1 MLKVGLVEDIEEIRT
16 LQEKFLNAQPDIDV
30 VLSSGSMEDFIQKLD
45 NLPKQPAIIISD
57 IGLPG
62 MSGIEGVQL
71 IKRKYPEIEV
81 IIVSIY
87 TDTDNIYKA
96 LCSGAVGYL
105 MKNTPMNELKE
116 AIFTVQEGGSPMTP
130 SIARKVIQHFSPVK
144 RDEENDLS
152 TKELQVVQCIVKALV
167 INYVQIVC
175 RFPSILFVTTFE
187 ISIPN
192 FVLTAKLNLSV
203 DRYQVALRVLRL
215 VIW

>member
-62 MSGIEGVQL
+62 MTGIEGIQL
-71 IKRKYPEIEV
+71 IKRKYPEIEF

-105 MKNTPMNELKE
+105 MKNTPMHELKE
-116 AIFTVQEGGSPMTP
+116 AIFTVLEGGSPMTP

-152 TKELQVVQCIVKALV
+152 TKELQVVQCIVEGLSYKLCADRL
-167 INYVQIVC
+167 
-175 RFPSILFVTTFE
+175 S
-187 ISIPN
+187 ISIN
-192 FVLTAKLNLSV
+192 TVRHHIRNIYTKLSINSKTELISRSLSG
-203 DRYQVALRVLRL
+203 RVKGT
-215 VIW
+215 